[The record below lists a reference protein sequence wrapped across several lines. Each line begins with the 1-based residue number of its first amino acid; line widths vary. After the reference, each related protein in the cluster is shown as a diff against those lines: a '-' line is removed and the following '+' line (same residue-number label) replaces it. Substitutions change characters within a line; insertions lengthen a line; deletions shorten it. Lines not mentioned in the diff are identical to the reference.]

1 MYVQFMQSCIVDYQ
15 IDHNSIQKKK
25 KILLEINTNA
35 MFLLLRMEY
44 IIDKGCLLG

>member
-25 KILLEINTNA
+25 ILLEINTNA
-35 MFLLLRMEY
+35 KFLLLRMEY
-44 IIDKGCLLG
+44 IIGRGCLLG